1 VSELLTDPVLRDRT
15 VATLRAAGCVFAED
29 EAALLLGEAESA
41 GALATMVARRVA
53 GDPLEQIV
61 GWAEFR
67 GLRVVV
73 EPGVF
78 VPRQRTGFLAGLAVA
93 ATRAGGIV
101 VDMCCG
107 AGAVGMA
114 VMAQS
119 RAAEVHAADVDPAA
133 VACAQ
138 RNLPCVH
145 LGDLYAALPA
155 DLRGRVDVVV
165 ANAPYVP
172 TDAVATM
179 PPEARLHEPMV
190 ALDGGADRLDV
201 ARRVVAGAP
210 ERLGP
215 RRVPLGVASTRTG
228 PGMRQMVV
236 CPGRARCRAR
246 SRRCRGRR
254 SASPMLGRVPARTHH
269 SAVDGC
275 RVATTQR
282 ARARTN
288 RPYSPRWPKAC
299 NDG

>member
-1 VSELLTDPVLRDRT
+1 MSERLTDPALRDRT
-15 VATLRAAGCVFAED
+15 VDTLRAAGCVFAED
-29 EAALLLGEAESA
+29 EAALLLGSA
-41 GALATMVARRVA
+41 RSAADLQAMVARRVE

-93 ATRAGGIV
+93 ATPAVGTV

-107 AGAVGMA
+107 AGAVGMVVLA
-114 VMAQS
+114 ES
-119 RAAEVHAADVDPAA
+119 GAAEVHAADVDPAA
-133 VACAQ
+133 VACAR
-138 RNLPCVH
+138 RNLPRVH

-172 TDAVATM
+172 TDAVAMM

-190 ALDGGADRLDV
+190 ALDGGADGLDV

-210 ERLGP
+210 EWL
-215 RRVPLGVASTRTG
+215 VPGGTLLVETSTRQA
-228 PGMRQMVV
+228 PALRDWF
-236 CPGRARCRAR
+236 ARN
-246 SRRCRGRR
+246 GF
-254 SASPMLGRVPARTHH
+254 
-269 SAVDGC
+269 
-275 RVATTQR
+275 VATIEADEETGGTAVR
-282 ARARTN
+282 GTHARPTL
-288 RPYSPRWPKAC
+288 
-299 NDG
+299 

>member
-1 VSELLTDPVLRDRT
+1 MPPATVSSERPRRTDDTPGAGTRAEGGDTRPVSEVLTDPVLRERT
-15 VATLRAAGCVFAED
+15 VDALRAAGCVFAED

-41 GALATMVARRVA
+41 GTLAAMVARRVA

-93 ATRAGGIV
+93 ATRAAGIV

-107 AGAVGMA
+107 AGAVGMVVVA
-114 VMAQS
+114 ES
-119 RAAEVHAADVDPAA
+119 DAAEVHAADVDPAA
-133 VACAQ
+133 VACAR
-138 RNLPCVH
+138 RNLTRVH
-145 LGDLYAALPA
+145 LGDLYAALPV

-190 ALDGGADRLDV
+190 ALDGGADGLDV

-210 ERLGP
+210 EWLAPGGTLL
-215 RRVPLGVASTRTG
+215 VETSTRQAPTLRDWFAHNG
-228 PGMRQMVV
+228 FVATIEADEEIGGTAVRGTLERP
-236 CPGRARCRAR
+236 RAR
-246 SRRCRGRR
+246 
-254 SASPMLGRVPARTHH
+254 
-269 SAVDGC
+269 
-275 RVATTQR
+275 
-282 ARARTN
+282 
-288 RPYSPRWPKAC
+288 
-299 NDG
+299 

>member
-1 VSELLTDPVLRDRT
+1 MRDRT
-15 VATLRAAGCVFAED
+15 VDALRAAGCVFAED

-41 GALATMVARRVA
+41 GTLAAMVARRVA

-93 ATRAGGIV
+93 ATRAAGIV

-107 AGAVGMA
+107 AGAVGMVVVA
-114 VMAQS
+114 ES
-119 RAAEVHAADVDPAA
+119 DAAEVHAADVDPAA
-133 VACAQ
+133 VACAR
-138 RNLPCVH
+138 RNLTRVH
-145 LGDLYAALPA
+145 LGDLYAALPV

-190 ALDGGADRLDV
+190 ALDGGADGLDV

-210 ERLGP
+210 EWLAPGGTLL
-215 RRVPLGVASTRTG
+215 VETSTRQAPTLRDWFAHNG
-228 PGMRQMVV
+228 FVATIEADEEIGGTAVRGTLERP
-236 CPGRARCRAR
+236 RAR
-246 SRRCRGRR
+246 
-254 SASPMLGRVPARTHH
+254 
-269 SAVDGC
+269 
-275 RVATTQR
+275 
-282 ARARTN
+282 
-288 RPYSPRWPKAC
+288 
-299 NDG
+299 